1 VSGPKGESGIKGN
14 KNEKRGKPLAF
25 IRDLIDRYYAHDV
38 ARDGAALTYYLLF
51 AIFPL
56 LVFVSTLVGLM
67 DLDIEETLTAMS
79 RILPEQVLG
88 IVGSYLEYVST
99 SPSRQLLVFSL
110 IFSVWFPLRAT
121 SCLMHSVRKAYGVPQ
136 PPSMIG
142 GTLRNLIFTLWL
154 IVTIAASIVLTT
166 VGRRALQF
174 VSGLIHIPDQ
184 FINVW
189 ETLRFA
195 VLGVIMLLVLVPLN
209 MLARGRRCPLR
220 EVVPGVL
227 LSMLAWLALSV
238 AFSYYVEKVAHYTEL
253 YGSIATIVVVLLWL
267 YMTGQVLIMGAEYN
281 GSRLAYRENKTIH
294 PPEGEK
300 GTKCSGRY
308 VHRGQRRIHPG
319 LEGGRRPKC
328 RPGHRRNE
336 PGRYEPF
343 VLLYCQEAGR
353 GPHHRPGAQPGVPPG
368 CGHAEKRDR
377 PGHGYK
383 S

>member
-1 VSGPKGESGIKGN
+1 MSGPKGESGIKGN

-79 RILPEQVLG
+79 RILPEQILG

-189 ETLRFA
+189 EPLRFA

-300 GTKCSGRY
+300 GTK
-308 VHRGQRRIHPG
+308 
-319 LEGGRRPKC
+319 
-328 RPGHRRNE
+328 
-336 PGRYEPF
+336 
-343 VLLYCQEAGR
+343 
-353 GPHHRPGAQPGVPPG
+353 
-368 CGHAEKRDR
+368 
-377 PGHGYK
+377 
-383 S
+383 